1 MQEKLTLDLSFCLDE
16 KGFSL
21 DEFITVL
28 GNTFKEENGLA
39 KIASLILQ
47 LYQESL
53 LYHISKKSKQS
64 ITCCGQS
71 NFVLNGSYKR
81 RIRTTLGEI
90 NLNYHRIKCK
100 ECNKDITPLKES
112 LDIDNYQT
120 KTTEL
125 EEVIMNAISETS
137 YRRAVNIVNEHGLIN
152 IPYRT
157 AHDWVMQTDCDE
169 IKLPADMIN
178 SAGPLQIF
186 ADGTGFKGA
195 PKNGKSQKG
204 DFKTIIGVN
213 TEGEVFPLGSY
224 TDKSWSE
231 ISQIWKESNLQ
242 FSEGSVFISDG
253 ALGLSEAFADQIEF
267 VQRCQWHV
275 GRDLYHAMNAN
286 GGTTKDSKPLQKGL
300 AGVLAIELPEK
311 DFCDVS
317 NEEKE
322 HIETK
327 MENAQVALDKL
338 ITHLDDKGY
347 EIASRYIQRA
357 KYTMFSYIKR
367 WFKYGLV
374 CPRASSLIERVT
386 RELARRLKRIAYNW
400 SDKGC
405 AKIAK
410 IVLKKFVD
418 KEEWDNYWEKKKSI
432 RGKVFFSI
440 KNYKLSQNF
449 AH

>member
-28 GNTFKEENGLA
+28 RDTFEAENGLP
-39 KIASLILQ
+39 KIVTLILQ

-53 LYHISKKSKQS
+53 LYHISKKTNQS

-71 NFVLNGSYKR
+71 NFVLNGSYDR

-90 NLNYHRIKCK
+90 NLSYHRIKCK
-100 ECNKDITPLKES
+100 ECNKDIVPLKEHLS
-112 LDIDNYQT
+112 IDKYQT
-120 KTTEL
+120 KTNEL
-125 EEVIMNAISETS
+125 EEVIINAVSETT
-137 YRRAVNIVNEHGLIN
+137 YRRAVNTVSEHGLIN

-157 AHDWVMQTDCDE
+157 AHDWVMRTDCDE
-169 IKLPADMIN
+169 IQLPVDMVN
-178 SAGPLQIF
+178 SVGPLQIF
-186 ADGTGFKGA
+186 ADGTGFKGT
-195 PKNGKSQKG
+195 PKDGKHKKG
-204 DFKTIIGVN
+204 DLKTIIGVN
-213 TEGEVFPLGSY
+213 TQGEVFPLGSY
-224 TDKSWSE
+224 TDKNWSE
-231 ISQIWKESNLQ
+231 IAQTWEDSKLQ
-242 FSEGSVFISDG
+242 LADGSVFISDG
-253 ALGLSEAFADQIEF
+253 ELGLSESFANQVEF

-275 GRDLYHAMNAN
+275 GRDLYHVMNAN
-286 GGTTKDSKPLQKGL
+286 GGTIKDSKPLQKGL
-300 AGVLAIELPEK
+300 AGVLAIELPKK

-322 HIETK
+322 DIEIK
-327 MENAQVALDKL
+327 MENAQIALDKL
-338 ITHLDDKGY
+338 ITHLDTEGY
-347 EIASRYIQRA
+347 EIASRYMKRA

-367 WFKYGLV
+367 WFKYGLI

-418 KEEWDNYWEKKKSI
+418 KEAWENYWKQKKNI
-432 RGKVFFSI
+432 RGNVFFFI
-440 KNYKLSQNF
+440 RNYKLSQNF